1 MCGILAVLGCT
12 DDSQAKR
19 VRVLEL
25 SRRQFFFSLFCFLF
39 GLFKIRNG
47 KFDVKHH
54 TIINYICFRLLLQRF
69 DVI

>member
-25 SRRQFFFSLFCFLF
+25 SRRQFFFSLFCFF
-39 GLFKIRNG
+39 FSLFKIRNG
-47 KFDVKHH
+47 
-54 TIINYICFRLLLQRF
+54 
-69 DVI
+69 